1 MRLTDPAL
9 EATKMAGNGT
19 SISVD
24 AVLALAHKYRN
35 WGTWGPDDQLGSM
48 NYVTSAKVS
57 AASRLVRKG
66 RVFSLALPL
75 DSEGPMNG
83 SYGRINPVHVMLQ
96 DGGDVASGAQD
107 HLATLRYTDDA
118 VYLVLQSS
126 TQWDALAHIYHDGQM
141 YNGHGTEMVNSQGAL
156 RNSITNIKD
165 RAVGRGVL
173 LDIARYLGKEAL
185 DVSEPIGREVLEGC
199 AEKQGIAVEEGD
211 FVLVRTGQLRQ
222 RREAGSWGDFAGGPA
237 PGLAVS
243 AADFFCPRHVAAV
256 ATDTWGTEVLP
267 NETPDVFQPL
277 HIIMLVNA
285 GIHLGE
291 MWDMEE
297 LAADCAEDGVY
308 EFMLVAPPL
317 TVTGAV
323 GSPVNPQAIK

>member
-1 MRLTDPAL
+1 MTTTGMD
-9 EATKMAGNGT
+9 
-19 SISVD
+19 IQI
-24 AVLALAHKYRN
+24 VLQKAKEYRN
-35 WGTWGPDDQLGSM
+35 WGKWGPDDELGTM
-48 NYVTSAKVS
+48 NYVTAEKIT
-57 AASRLVRKG
+57 AASRLVRRG

-75 DSEGPMNG
+75 DSNGPMNG

-96 DGGDVASGAQD
+96 DGGDIASGAQD

-118 VYLVLQSS
+118 AYLVLQSS
-126 TQWDALAHIYHDGQM
+126 TQWDALAHIYHDGKM
-141 YNGHGTEMVNSQGAL
+141 YNGYGTEQVHSGGAL
-156 RNSITNIKD
+156 KNSITRIKD

-173 LDIARYLGKEAL
+173 LDIARYKGKDAL
-185 DVSEPIGREVLEGC
+185 ATSEPISADDLQGC
-199 AEKQGIAVEEGD
+199 AERQGVSVGEGD
-211 FVLVRTGQLRQ
+211 FVLVRTGQMEERRQ
-222 RREAGSWGDFAGGPA
+222 SGGWGDFAGGPA
-237 PGLAVS
+237 PGLAIS
-243 AADFFCPRHVAAV
+243 AADFFCPRNVAAV

-291 MWDMEE
+291 MWDMEA
-297 LAADCAEDGVY
+297 LAKDCAEDGVY